1 MKFFKNK
8 LAVTIVVLSVTF
20 LGLIIFTTSRQN
32 SGLGSSAGNALNPLQ
47 KIVYNLNNGAKN
59 FVDFFL
65 NFSTVRDEN
74 EQLKDENEE
83 LKKTLTEYSDLK
95 DENDRFREV
104 LNFEETRTN
113 YNYIS
118 TNIIHYSGD
127 NVLDG
132 YVVDKGSDDGIEV
145 GMVVVA
151 AQGLVG
157 RVSKVADNWSI
168 IQCIINEN
176 IKVSVMPENGRQNNG
191 ILEGYKSSKKEVLT
205 KVNYLPMD
213 ADVKEGDV
221 IITSGL
227 GLVYPKEIR
236 IGEVVSVEED
246 KLKVMKSVI
255 VKPFVDFE
263 KLEEL
268 FIVVPKDKRVIEYD

>member
-74 EQLKDENEE
+74 
-83 LKKTLTEYSDLK
+83 
-95 DENDRFREV
+95 DRFREV
-104 LNFEETRTN
+104 LNFEETRSN

-157 RVSKVADNWSI
+157 RVSKVANNWSI

-268 FIVVPKDKRVIEYD
+268 FIVVPKDKKVIEYD